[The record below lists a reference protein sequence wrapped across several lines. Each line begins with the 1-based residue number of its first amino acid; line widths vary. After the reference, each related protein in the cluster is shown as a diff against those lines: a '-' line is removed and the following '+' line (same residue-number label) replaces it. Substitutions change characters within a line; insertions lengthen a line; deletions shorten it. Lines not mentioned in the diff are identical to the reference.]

1 MKLKHIVVATDFSPI
16 SRRAVEAG
24 LALAA
29 KAGAKLT
36 IAHILPSVVPIYA
49 ALPTQISKDL
59 SAKQDAVKRTLHA
72 RLERLIEEA
81 GKAGVRA
88 TALFE
93 TGDPVARIL
102 HLAAAKRADLIVV
115 ATHGR
120 GAAAHL
126 LLGSVAEKIVRQAP
140 CSVLVVKKGKW
151 RAKGRALIALDRSAV
166 TPRVLK
172 GAAQLAEQIGAR
184 LSVVHVINDTRQVA
198 DALASSHPGNILDAI
213 TKLGIERA
221 RKGIGETL
229 SEAGVRVKPADILI
243 REGRPQDVI
252 ERESAKGVMLTI
264 VGTHSRKG
272 ASRLFL
278 GSVAEAV
285 VRSARSPVLVLKGL
299 H

>member
-1 MKLKHIVVATDFSPI
+1 MKLKHIIAATDFSPI
-16 SRRAVEAG
+16 SRRGVEAG
-24 LALAA
+24 LVLAT

-36 IAHILPSVVPIYA
+36 IAHVLPSVVPIYA
-49 ALPTQISKDL
+49 ALPTQMSKDL
-59 SAKQDAVKRTLHA
+59 SAKQDAIKLTLHA

-88 TALFE
+88 TAILE

-102 HLAAAKRADLIVV
+102 HLAAAKSADLIVV

-140 CSVLVVKKGKW
+140 CSVLVMKKGKW
-151 RAKGRALIALDRSAV
+151 RAKGRVLIALDRSPMA
-166 TPRVLK
+166 PPVLK
-172 GAAQLAEQIGAR
+172 GAAQLAAQIGAR
-184 LSVVHVINDTRQVA
+184 LSVVHVISDTRRVA
-198 DALASSHPGNILDAI
+198 DALGSSDSSQFLDAI

-221 RKGIGETL
+221 RKGIAEIVAA
-229 SEAGVRVKPADILI
+229 AGVRMKPADILI

-252 ERESAKGVMLTI
+252 ERESAKSVMLTI
-264 VGTHSRKG
+264 VGTHSRTG

-285 VRSARSPVLVLKGL
+285 VRRARSPVLVLKGL